1 MMNWLDA
8 TIIMIILFF
17 VVKGLQRGFLLGL
30 VGLVGI
36 AVVVSIPLLFYIPA
50 SRVLE
55 YLGISQIYSSA
66 LGFLALF
73 FLATSLYYAIGEKFY
88 RRVPYQVRG
97 SRVNK
102 ILGLFTGLFKGLMVV
117 TLLLAIVV
125 SLPLPFITPE
135 DLNESDIASP
145 MLDVAAAA
153 TSLTARIFGEAFQH
167 AVGFLTIEIDTIE
180 SVELKFAVADPVI
193 DQDAEMEMLRLLNAE
208 RTQRGLPELVMD
220 ETLREVARQHSV
232 DMFQRGYFGHVDP
245 EGTTPF
251 DRMLAG
257 GVSFLIAGENL
268 AIAPTVNIAHK
279 GLMDSPGHREN
290 ILRSQFLRV
299 GIGAAR
305 GGSYG
310 TMFTQKFTN

>member
-1 MMNWLDA
+1 MNWLDA

-193 DQDAEMEMLRLLNAE
+193 DQEAEMEMLRLLNAE

>member
-1 MMNWLDA
+1 MNWLDA
-8 TIIMIILFF
+8 TIIVIILFF
-17 VVKGLQRGFLLGL
+17 VIKGLQRGFLIGL
-30 VGLVGI
+30 FGLVGI

-50 SRVLE
+50 SKVLE
-55 YLGISQIYSSA
+55 HLGISQIYSSA
-66 LGFLALF
+66 LGFLSLF
-73 FLATSLYYAIGEKFY
+73 FLATSLYYAIGGKFY
-88 RRVPYQVRG
+88 RRVPSKVKV

-102 ILGLFTGLFKGLMVV
+102 MLGLFTGLLKGLVVV
-117 TLLLAIVV
+117 TLLLAVVV

-145 MLDVAAAA
+145 MLEVAAAA

-167 AVGFLTIEIDTIE
+167 AVGFLTIETDTSE

-193 DQDAEMEMLRLLNAE
+193 DQEAEMEMLRLLNAE
-208 RTQRGLPELVMD
+208 RTKRGLPELVMD

-232 DMFQRGYFGHVDP
+232 DMFQRGYFGHIDP

-257 GVSFLIAGENL
+257 GVSFLAAGENL
-268 AIAPTVNIAHK
+268 AVAPTVNIAHK

-290 ILRSQFLRV
+290 ILRPQFLRV

>member
-1 MMNWLDA
+1 MNWLDA
-8 TIIMIILFF
+8 IIAVIILFF
-17 VVKGLQRGFLLGL
+17 MVTGFQRGFLIGV
-30 VGLVGI
+30 VGLAGMIVS
-36 AVVVSIPLLFYIPA
+36 VSIPLFFYIPA

-55 YLGISQIYSSA
+55 HLGISQIYSSA
-66 LGFLALF
+66 LGFLTLF
-73 FLATSLYYAIGEKFY
+73 FIATSIYYAIGERFY
-88 RRVPYQVRG
+88 RRVPYQVRI

-102 ILGLFTGLFKGLMVV
+102 ILGLFTGLLKGLVII
-117 TLLLAIVV
+117 TLLLAIAV
-125 SLPLPFITPE
+125 SLPLPFLSPE
-135 DLNESDIASP
+135 DLNESEFASP

-167 AVGFLTIEIDTIE
+167 AVGFLTIETDTSE

-193 DQDAEMEMLRLLNAE
+193 DQEAEMEMLRLLNEE

-232 DMFQRGYFGHVDP
+232 DMFKRGYFGHVDP

-257 GVSFLIAGENL
+257 GATFIIAGENL
-268 AIAPTVNIAHK
+268 AVAPTVNIAHK
-279 GLMDSPGHREN
+279 GLMGSPGHREN
-290 ILRSQFLRV
+290 ILRSEFLRV